1 VKDNAVKLLKVLRQ
15 KVYGKVDGK
24 SVLVAVRVAL
34 DIPVCAGSLG
44 EMDPHAGTLQA

>member
-1 VKDNAVKLLKVLRQ
+1 MGCDKRFMGRLMEN
-15 KVYGKVDGK
+15 

-34 DIPVCAGSLG
+34 DIPVSAGSLC